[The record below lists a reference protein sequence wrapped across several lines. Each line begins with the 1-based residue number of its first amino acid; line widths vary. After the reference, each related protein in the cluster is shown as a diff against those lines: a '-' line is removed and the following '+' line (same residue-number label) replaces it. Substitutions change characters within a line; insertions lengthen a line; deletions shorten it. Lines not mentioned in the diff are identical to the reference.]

1 MAIEDTVGRTYGP
14 FPVAVTRPRAA
25 DLIASTSDDR
35 GRWTEVAP
43 PSFAAVPVFVAAP
56 AFFADPDVEAH
67 TGALIHA
74 DQGFDWA
81 APLRYGAELE
91 VEGTVESVRAR
102 GPMNFVSFTLDIRGD
117 AGTVLTASS
126 TFVMSAAA
134 DPSDDAADEPE
145 PWVDAKGAAE
155 VPKRVD
161 LPPPGEDLP
170 PLAKSASRAD
180 LVRYAAAT
188 GDFNPIHWDH
198 AAARVAGLPGVI
210 AHGLLLGAW
219 TMQAA
224 AQAAAGD
231 RPLTALRLRFRRYL
245 RPAQQ
250 ATVTARVAE
259 VSDGAARLDVRV
271 ESAGRPLVTGQAEV
285 ALL

>member
-14 FPVAVTRPRAA
+14 FPVAVTRARAH
-25 DLIASTSDDR
+25 DLIASTGDDPR
-35 GRWTEVAP
+35 RWAGVAP
-43 PSFAAVPVFVAAP
+43 PSYAAVPVFVAAP

-74 DQGFDWA
+74 DQGFDWV
-81 APLRYGAELE
+81 APLRYGDDLE

-102 GPMNFVSFTLDIRGD
+102 GAMNFVSFTLDIRGA

-134 DPSDDAADEPE
+134 DPPDDVPEEPE
-145 PWVDAKGAAE
+145 PWVDVKGTDE
-155 VPKRVD
+155 PPQRVA
-161 LPPPGEDLP
+161 LPESGGELP
-170 PLAKSASRAD
+170 ALAKSASRAD

-198 AAARVAGLPGVI
+198 AAARAAGLPGVI
-210 AHGLLLGAW
+210 AHGLLMGAW

-224 AQAAAGD
+224 GRVAGGD
-231 RPLTALRLRFRRYL
+231 RPLTTLRLRFRRYL
-245 RPAQQ
+245 RPAEQ
-250 ATVTARVAE
+250 AVVGAKVAE
-259 VSDGAARLDVRV
+259 VADGTARLDVRV
-271 ESAGRPLVTGQAEV
+271 ESAGNPLATGRAHV
-285 ALL
+285 ALA